1 MENISTPSNIG
12 NMDIFSKSQ
21 PVEGIDNKFCTK
33 LDNKFCTEPDNKV
46 YTEPDN
52 KFCKR
57 RGRAGEPWFP
67 AILQEA
73 KSDPTL
79 QSTLDIEN
87 IIKSVNNVDV
97 DYLGDRTLKDIA
109 KEIYEAIQEFDL
121 PKQTI
126 SAYCGK
132 LVEYR
137 LVDAIYQLHKGKHVR
152 WIRIANSHASASY
165 QLTNGGIVVDIRF
178 LDNGT
183 HIICKNKNRFIQYK
197 FDDCITFQKLS
208 QDEQLL
214 LSCYDMVS

>member
-1 MENISTPSNIG
+1 MENISTPSKIG
-12 NMDIFSKSQ
+12 NMDIFSKSES
-21 PVEGIDNKFCTK
+21 VEGI
-33 LDNKFCTEPDNKV
+33 DNKV

-57 RGRAGEPWFP
+57 RGLVP

-109 KEIYEAIQEFDL
+109 KEIYEAIQEVDL

-126 SAYCGK
+126 SSYCGK

-152 WIRIANSHASASY
+152 WIRIANSHATASS

-214 LSCYDMVS
+214 LSCYDIVS